1 MNSMKDKFFVFVAS
15 SLDVPDE
22 YFSRKVRI
30 YNGGAPAL
38 SGRVGAVS
46 LPEYEGMLPM
56 SKEE

>member
-1 MNSMKDKFFVFVAS
+1 MKDKFFVFVAS